1 MENIKYANTWSA
13 TEWIHSRYEQY
24 KTMLFRIAISFL
36 GNKHDCEDI
45 LQEAF
50 IRLCYNAP
58 AFASNEDE
66 KRWLIR
72 VTINLCK
79 NHLKSFWNRNKT
91 NMNELIDYVHEPED
105 RELMREV
112 FRLPPIYRTVIYLYY
127 VEGYKISGIADILKL
142 SESTVKMRLKRGREK
157 LKLFP
162 KQNPQLTMEQ
172 TVRRH
177 LFILHFLT

>member
-1 MENIKYANTWSA
+1 
-13 TEWIHSRYEQY
+13 
-24 KTMLFRIAISFL
+24 
-36 GNKHDCEDI
+36 
-45 LQEAF
+45 
-50 IRLCYNAP
+50 
-58 AFASNEDE
+58 
-66 KRWLIR
+66 
-72 VTINLCK
+72 
-79 NHLKSFWNRNKT
+79 
-91 NMNELIDYVHEPED
+91 MNELIDYVHEPED